1 LTITRPPHRSD
12 GNSRL
17 AQWPRLYSPLRECR
31 FRRSEIDIAKLQ
43 PIWRCTR
50 EDGTAM
56 PSAQL
61 RYDGISTFTV
71 RSAEGRLLLHSTGFI
86 RPG

>member
-1 LTITRPPHRSD
+1 LKITPPPHRSD

-17 AQWPRLYSPLRECR
+17 ALWPRLYSPLRECR
-31 FRRSEIDIAKLQ
+31 FQRSDIDIEKLQ
-43 PIWRCTR
+43 PIWRGTP
-50 EDGTAM
+50 EDGTEM
-56 PSAQL
+56 PIAQL